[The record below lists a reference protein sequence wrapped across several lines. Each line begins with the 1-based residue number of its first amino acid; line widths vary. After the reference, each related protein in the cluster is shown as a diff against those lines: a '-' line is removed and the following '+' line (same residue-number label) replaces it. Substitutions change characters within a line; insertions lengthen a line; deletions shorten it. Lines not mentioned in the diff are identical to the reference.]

1 MQCLLLY
8 TFLATYRRTLKN
20 VQKRASAFNLP
31 VVHGSEVIKML
42 PGWYLQGAYV
52 LMMSHGPSEAMP

>member
-8 TFLATYRRTLKN
+8 LFPSTYRRIRKN
-20 VQKRASAFNLP
+20 VGKRASAFNLP

-52 LMMSHGPSEAMP
+52 LTMSHVPSGAMP